1 LRERSQGTLERLLS
15 TAVSRSD
22 LLVGYLAG
30 SLLFALIQ
38 SIIILLFTLFV
49 VDVEYSGKLWDIIF
63 ILLMVTIT
71 SVGMG
76 IFVSTFAKNEFQVV
90 QFIPLLLVPQ
100 IFLSGVILPTSQ
112 LPGYFQG
119 ISSVLPLTYANRAL
133 RDIMLRG
140 ASLSDVSTEIGVL
153 ALFAIAMLAAATA
166 TVRKT

>member
-1 LRERSQGTLERLLS
+1 M
-15 TAVSRSD
+15 
-22 LLVGYLAG
+22 
-30 SLLFALIQ
+30 FALVQ
-38 SIIILLFTLFV
+38 AIIILLFTLFV

-71 SVGMG
+71 SVSMG

-90 QFIPLLLVPQ
+90 QFIPLLLAPQ

-112 LPGYFQG
+112 LPGYFQAISG
-119 ISSVLPLTYANRAL
+119 IFPLTYANRAL

-140 ASLSDVSTEIGVL
+140 ASLSDVAVEIGVL
-153 ALFAIAMLAAATA
+153 ALFAIVMLVAAAA